1 MKKVLILCTGNS
13 CRSQMADAWL
23 NHFTSN
29 NVEVYSAGTKPE
41 TVNPYAVK
49 VMGLEG
55 IDISENTSNNVDEY
69 KYIKFDFVITVCD
82 NAKELCP
89 VFPSSNLIHKSFP
102 DPAKVRGT
110 ESELM
115 KVYSQVSS
123 DLKKFMSQFAK
134 ENLRNKQN
142 LFAWVEIPVQ
152 NFPRAKRFYESLLEL
167 PIHESKI
174 GEVLHGFWGHTENS
188 VGGAIVQCGGESSKV
203 GPLVYFDG
211 GNDLNDYL
219 NKVESLGGK
228 VILPKKCIAKE
239 IGYYATFSDTE
250 GNRLALWS
258 KN

>member
-1 MKKVLILCTGNS
+1 
-13 CRSQMADAWL
+13 MADAWL
-23 NHFTSN
+23 NHFTSV

-49 VMGLEG
+49 VMALHG

-69 KYIKFDFVITVCD
+69 KDIEFDFVITVCD

-89 VFPSSNLIHKSFP
+89 VFPSSNVIHKSFP
-102 DPAKVRGT
+102 DPAKARGT
-110 ESELM
+110 EEELI
-115 KVYSQVSS
+115 KVYSKVSY
-123 DLKKFMSQFAK
+123 DLKKFMEQFAK
-134 ENLRNKQN
+134 ENLRNKKN

-152 NFPRAKRFYESLLEL
+152 DFPRAKFFYQSLLDL

-188 VGGAIVQCGGESSKV
+188 VGGAIVTEGTPSET

-228 VILPKKCIAKE
+228 IILPKTCIAKE